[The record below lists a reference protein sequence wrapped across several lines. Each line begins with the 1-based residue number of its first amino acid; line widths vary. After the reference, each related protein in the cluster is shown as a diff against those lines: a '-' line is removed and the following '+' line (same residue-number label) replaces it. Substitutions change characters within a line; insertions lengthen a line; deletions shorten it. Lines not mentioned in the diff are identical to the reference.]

1 MIAEDLVLVALFN
14 IALLGSLFLERGSAF
29 FCLRIAQ
36 GEPVGKLHGLGRAE
50 FCFQAAKYRQVDR
63 AVLRLRALGLDEV
76 DGGIADKVGHKEVR
90 RVMVDLQRRL
100 ILLENAVID
109 EADLRGEGHG
119 LHLVVRNVDEG
130 GAGLNVQALEFV
142 AHFKA
147 ELRVQVRERLVHEQ
161 NRGLRGESPC
171 DGNTLLL
178 AAGELGGVALHEHT
192 DFDDAAD
199 AADGEV
205 DFLLREL
212 SHLRD
217 DFTALYIAEFIVQCA
232 ACVLR
237 GLFRGFDL
245 GGQGGNLRSAVG
257 VAFQM
262 IVKQALGR
270 VLREGKRVDQL

>member
-1 MIAEDLVLVALFN
+1 M
-14 IALLGSLFLERGSAF
+14 
-29 FCLRIAQ
+29 
-36 GEPVGKLHGLGRAE
+36 
-50 FCFQAAKYRQVDR
+50 
-63 AVLRLRALGLDEV
+63 RLRALGLDEV
-76 DGGIADKVGHKEVR
+76 DGRVADKVGHKEVR
-90 RVMVDLQRRL
+90 RVMVDLQRCL

-119 LHLVVRNVDEG
+119 LHLVVRDVDKG
-130 GAGLNVQALEFV
+130 GAGFDVQALQFI
-142 AHFKA
+142 AHLEP

-171 DGNTLLL
+171 NRNTLLL